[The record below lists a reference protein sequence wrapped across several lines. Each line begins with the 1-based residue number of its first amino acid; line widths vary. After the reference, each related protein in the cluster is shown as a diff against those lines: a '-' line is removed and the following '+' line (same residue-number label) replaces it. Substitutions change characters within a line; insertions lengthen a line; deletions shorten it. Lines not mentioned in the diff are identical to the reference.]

1 LSLVSELI
9 AELRA
14 LLEQIHEAQNGIQTA
29 RDQVETALGVIREAT
44 QDSSNDLVTEGT
56 VQWRLAVEKLDEA
69 RAVLAGGDAAM
80 EQYIF
85 GPLLGGS
92 GGGGTPPGRPPAP
105 APSPGPDPEDRSKR
119 QRDPGGGTP
128 PAVPPLVR
136 QLGVRLPE
144 GGKGRQTVIFA
155 VNDDESMAIEFS
167 SGRDDSTKEGLK
179 PAYQRLIIM
188 DHAEAKLAAA
198 IRSSEGGARHV
209 TAVINNEPCPGPAG
223 CDAVLPGLI
232 PSGTTVSL
240 YVKTDEGT
248 LFYGEYQGN
257 GKAIA

>member
-85 GPLLGGS
+85 GPLLGS
-92 GGGGTPPGRPPAP
+92 GGGGTPPGKATGSGPVSGTRSRRPIETA
-105 APSPGPDPEDRSKR
+105 ARPGRRHASR
-119 QRDPGGGTP
+119 
-128 PAVPPLVR
+128 VPPLVR
-136 QLGVRLPE
+136 QLGDRLPE

-155 VNDDESMAIEFS
+155 VNDDESTAIEFS
-167 SGRDDSTKEGLK
+167 SGRDASTKEGLK